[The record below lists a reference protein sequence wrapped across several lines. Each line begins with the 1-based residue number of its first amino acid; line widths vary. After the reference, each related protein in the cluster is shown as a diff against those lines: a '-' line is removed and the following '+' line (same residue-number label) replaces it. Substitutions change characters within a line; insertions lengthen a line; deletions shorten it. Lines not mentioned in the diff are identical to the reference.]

1 MKTPHDS
8 PKNPSSTT
16 PLDPKQFPLKAQT
29 AAAANRDKVR
39 QVVPVHAPRQSKAP
53 VERSK

>member
-1 MKTPHDS
+1 MRMPHDS
-8 PKNPSSTT
+8 PKNPSSAT
-16 PLDPKQFPLKAQT
+16 PLDPKQFPLKGQT